1 MCFLITPHFPFSLD
15 WGEGG
20 QDERGVAG
28 AKFCWCLPNWTKMLN
43 RTLLLSC
50 VGLSACMVG
59 PNYHEPPKKIENHW
73 LQSPHAS
80 TPLSQPAG
88 KQAQWWYLFNDPT
101 LTFLINLGY
110 QNNLSLMGAGVRVLQ
125 AIIDV
130 AVAGA
135 KTRFR
140 PILMTSLAFILG
152 VMPLVFASG
161 TGANARRSIGISV
174 ASGMLASTCLAVVFV
189 PSFYVLIQTWFEK
202 KKAKKQ
208 NVLLIK

>member
-1 MCFLITPHFPFSLD
+1 
-15 WGEGG
+15 
-20 QDERGVAG
+20 
-28 AKFCWCLPNWTKMLN
+28 
-43 RTLLLSC
+43 
-50 VGLSACMVG
+50 MVG

-73 LQSPHAS
+73 LQSPLAS
-80 TPLSQPAG
+80 TPLSQTAV

-101 LTFLINLGY
+101 LTCLINLGY
-110 QNNLSLMGAGVRVLQ
+110 QNNLSLMGAGVRILQ
-125 AIIDV
+125 AIID
-130 AVAGA
+130 VAGA

-161 TGANARRSIGISV
+161 AGANARRSIGISV